1 MPDSPTRSEVTIR
14 FRGSSEGPLPE
25 GADAESLWRL
35 PGAGRRWRPPTDV
48 FETAEAYTVVAEIA
62 GMRGAD
68 ISVTFEKQVLTIRG
82 TRSEAASQKAYHQM
96 EIAYGE
102 FETQVRVPAP
112 VEVAQV
118 EATYMD
124 GFLRVRLP
132 KARPIRVPVEG

>member
-1 MPDSPTRSEVTIR
+1 MPQSTTRTVTEFRQRGGEQRSP
-14 FRGSSEGPLPE
+14 PE
-25 GADAESLWRL
+25 PADAESTWRL
-35 PGAGRRWRPPTDV
+35 QAAGRRWRPPTDV
-48 FETAEAYTVVAEIA
+48 FETEEAYTVVVEIA

-68 ISVTFEKQVLTIRG
+68 IAVTFEKQLLRVRG
-82 TRSEAASQKAYHQM
+82 VRSEAATQKAYHQM

-132 KARPIRVPVEG
+132 KARPHRVAVEG